1 MICILVRLK
10 SFPKKT
16 NWLKTFLMT
25 SFTIYTTEVYIL
37 SRIYLYAD
45 FELVKKLSS
54 YFVDFEQSKT
64 PFAEI
69 S

>member
-1 MICILVRLK
+1 
-10 SFPKKT
+10 
-16 NWLKTFLMT
+16 MT